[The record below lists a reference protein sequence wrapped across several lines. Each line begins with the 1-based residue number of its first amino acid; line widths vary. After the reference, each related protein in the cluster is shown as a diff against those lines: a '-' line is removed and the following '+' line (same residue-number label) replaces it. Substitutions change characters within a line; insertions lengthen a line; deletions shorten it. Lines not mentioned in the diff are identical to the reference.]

1 MSSTTR
7 LLAINSNNLRRG
19 VLHRRCLFNQQHST
33 THGRCSKQ
41 GAQWSH
47 NRSRFSSPST
57 LSRHFSSLPASND
70 ADDTEKQHN
79 TIRTTDTIVLPKLNL
94 LSTLESSPFQA
105 TKTPAKNEDDA
116 TIEKVTDGT
125 AEQAQTAE
133 KAKPSLE
140 ELLKVDLFSQSWS
153 GPDTERYQSSRYSQT
168 YQRDDRSQSTY
179 QRDDRSQTYQR
190 ENRSQ
195 TTYQRENRSQP
206 YQRENRSQYQRENRN
221 TSLHSF
227 ERNDRRPLRN
237 SNPLGSST
245 PTYTPIYAA
254 AAAPPSPE
262 KTKLD
267 TILQESNKLLQ
278 SLTNNNGS
286 STLQLMDFDGVM
298 TKLSRFNSEMES
310 KANDN
315 NDERGFRRGYGQES
329 SLKREAADKCIELLQ
344 ALERNYDCILQHA
357 RPSDDVAPED
367 ILPETKHSQLM
378 PSASSYNH
386 VLHTLAHSGKGQRVA
401 AEASATLDRML
412 DRCRKY
418 LEMTKDPSLPLPPPE
433 PTIITF
439 NSAIHAIAK
448 SGAGSSGYMAEE
460 VFSKMEEWH
469 SQCRAQNESDEN
481 RLFYKGVAPDPRTLA
496 VVLDAWAN
504 RDEVKGFAPERAE
517 SILNMAINRRR
528 AYVKSVRGEDSDSYL
543 ESEVE
548 SDSFIDYD
556 DDDIIEEEYV
566 DEELATGEE
575 VVQRSAEADLEVKE
589 EATDNTEAE
598 YLQPKESCEPFLRPN
613 TVAFNTCINTWATCG
628 RGRMAA
634 VRTQELLSQMEAIS
648 ESGELD
654 LPDTDATDD
663 IDSDESSFVDHS
675 LRPNARSYSMVM
687 KAWANVAKMERWSSE
702 DAAEQCEDILNRME
716 LRGASDVSV
725 RPNLVAYVTTITAW
739 SRTKA
744 AHAPSRAEHILNR
757 MIDLYY
763 DGNDVEL
770 PSLEGDVEHAKH
782 DAPFNAVITAYA
794 RSSDP
799 NAAERA
805 FAVLER
811 LEVSPIA
818 PTVFTYNAVM
828 DVCAKH
834 GDPERALQ
842 ILEKMQALSV
852 TPDSTSYDTILNA
865 FARHDKSG
873 SADRAWELLR
883 QWEEERAAGDN
894 DTFIPSQV
902 GYSAVINGFA
912 KVSGTEYGGM
922 KTVKK
927 AKEVYDRLIEQ
938 KKRGVIYGESDPVAN
953 SCFLNCCA
961 NIYGTRAERK
971 EALILAIKAF
981 EEMKRDPS
989 LHGEPGQFTFGTMMK
1004 ACSKLSAD
1012 AAERNRLLESLFQQS
1027 CNRGLLSKSTL
1038 GQFLRHT
1045 PDEFST
1051 KVILQMGGSKREIPP
1066 EWHRNVPG
1074 KHKPTPTER
1083 DRY

>member
-19 VLHRRCLFNQQHST
+19 VLHRRCLFNQQHPTS
-33 THGRCSKQ
+33 HRRCSHQ
-41 GAQWSH
+41 AAQWSSHH
-47 NRSRFSSPST
+47 NRSRFSSSSA

-70 ADDTEKQHN
+70 ADDNEKQHTN
-79 TIRTTDTIVLPKLNL
+79 IRTTDTIVLPKLNL
-94 LSTLESSPFQA
+94 LSALESNPFQA
-105 TKTPAKNEDDA
+105 TKTPAKKDDA
-116 TIEKVTDGT
+116 KVTGT
-125 AEQAQTAE
+125 AEQAQIAE

-153 GPDTERYQSSRYSQT
+153 GPDTERYRSSRYSQ
-168 YQRDDRSQSTY
+168 TY

-195 TTYQRENRSQP
+195 TYQRENRSQT

-245 PTYTPIYAA
+245 PTYAPTYAA
-254 AAAPPSPE
+254 AAAPPSAE
-262 KTKLD
+262 KSKLD
-267 TILQESNKLLQ
+267 SILQESNKLLQ

-310 KANDN
+310 EANDN
-315 NDERGFRRGYGQES
+315 IDERVFRRGHGEKS

-357 RPSDDVAPED
+357 RPSDDVAPD
-367 ILPETKHSQLM
+367 DVLPETKHSQLM

-418 LEMTKDPSLPLPPPE
+418 LDMTKDPSLPLPPPE

-439 NSAIHAIAK
+439 NSTIHAIAK
-448 SGAGSSGYMAEE
+448 SGAGSSGYIAEE

-469 SQCRAQNESDEN
+469 SQCRVQNESDEN
-481 RLFYKGVAPDPRTLA
+481 RSFYKGVAPDARTLA

-517 SILNMAINRRR
+517 SILNIAINRRR
-528 AYVKSVRGEDSDSYL
+528 AYVKSVRGEDSDSSYL
-543 ESEVE
+543 DSEVE
-548 SDSFIDYD
+548 SDSFIDY

-566 DEELATGEE
+566 DEELATGEDD
-575 VVQRSAEADLEVKE
+575 VQQSAEAELKVKE
-589 EATDNTEAE
+589 EATDDSEAE
-598 YLQPKESCEPFLRPN
+598 YLQSKESCGPFLRPN

-654 LPDTDATDD
+654 LPDTIDADGD

-782 DAPFNAVITAYA
+782 DAPFNAVITAHA

-842 ILEKMQALSV
+842 TLEKMQALSV

-865 FARHDKSG
+865 FARNDKSG

-883 QWEEERAAGDN
+883 QWEEERAAGEN

-912 KVSGTEYGGM
+912 KASGTEYGGM
-922 KTVKK
+922 STVKK
-927 AKEVYDRLIEQ
+927 AKEVYDRLIQQ
-938 KKRGVIYGESDPVAN
+938 KEIGVIYGESDPVAN

-981 EEMKRDPS
+981 EEMKKNPS